1 MFIIIIIDDD
11 WIKELGLKK
20 DDYFVLKDGDLLSD
34 RIINASQLLLKNKYH
49 IEGLQDT
56 LRGKNLSFKPI
67 CKSDACIVQIL
78 HTGRY

>member
-34 RIINASQLLLKNKYH
+34 RIINASQLLLKNQYH
-49 IEGLQDT
+49 IEGLHAGYFEREE
-56 LRGKNLSFKPI
+56 LEF
-67 CKSDACIVQIL
+67 
-78 HTGRY
+78 